1 MKIIKCLS
9 EYIHEEIGDARK
21 YIEKALKIKEE
32 YPEVAELLNMLSN
45 EELKHMQLLHNMV
58 EKVIN
63 NYRQTNGEPPA
74 PMQAVYDYLHDQA
87 IEKVTEVKVMQQ
99 FYLEK

>member
-9 EYIHEEIGDARK
+9 EYIHEEIDDARK

-74 PMQAVYDYLHDQA
+74 AMQAVYDYLHDQA